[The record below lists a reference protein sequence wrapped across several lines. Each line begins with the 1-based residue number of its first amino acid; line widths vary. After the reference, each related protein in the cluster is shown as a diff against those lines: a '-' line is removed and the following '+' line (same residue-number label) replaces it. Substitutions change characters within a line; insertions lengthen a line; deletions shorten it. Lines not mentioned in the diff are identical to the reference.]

1 MLETLPLSSQV
12 EYNISGTRKEN
23 KKKSTPSLK
32 FGITSKLQVRGG
44 KYISSSC
51 CITFFLLILLYES
64 FAISTRVKP
73 QVLLSESLFSL
84 LKVLCKFNKYTQVF
98 FLLRHFLPVFVH
110 KRWTYFFNKVMEQ
123 FT

>member
-1 MLETLPLSSQV
+1 MLETLPLYSQF
-12 EYNISGTRKEN
+12 EYNISGTRKED

-44 KYISSSC
+44 KYIGSSC
-51 CITFFLLILLYES
+51 CILILLYEL
-64 FAISTRVKP
+64 FANSTRVKP

-98 FLLRHFLPVFVH
+98 FLLRHFLPVFGH
-110 KRWTYFFNKVMEQ
+110 KS
-123 FT
+123 